1 MDSLRELFIEQ
12 LQDAYDAE
20 KQIIKALPKM
30 AKEASSSQLQDA
42 FENHLE
48 QTRQQVERLETIFE
62 QLDEEPE
69 GKPCKGMAGVIAE
82 GKEVM
87 DEVED
92 DDVKDAGLIAAAQ
105 KVEHYEIATY
115 GTLKTWAAML
125 DEDEVVR
132 LLEQTLEEEKETDQL
147 LTELAEEVNAEAES
161 ESEEDE
167 EEKAPSRGRRAA
179 TGRTQSSRQ
188 GSMRAKSSS
197 SRSRKRS

>member
-12 LQDAYDAE
+12 LQDAYDFE
-20 KQIIKALPKM
+20 KQIMKALPKM
-30 AKEASSSQLQDA
+30 TRAASSSELQNA

-48 QTRQQVERLETIFE
+48 QTRRQIDRLETIFE

-69 GKPCKGMAGVIAE
+69 GKPCKGMAGVLAE

-115 GTLKTWAAML
+115 GTLRTWAGML
-125 DEDEVVR
+125 DEDEVMR
-132 LLEQTLEEEKETDQL
+132 LLEQTLEEEKEADQVL
-147 LTELAEEVNAEAES
+147 SELADEINVEAEENS
-161 ESEEDE
+161 AEE

-179 TGRTQSSRQ
+179 TGRTPARS